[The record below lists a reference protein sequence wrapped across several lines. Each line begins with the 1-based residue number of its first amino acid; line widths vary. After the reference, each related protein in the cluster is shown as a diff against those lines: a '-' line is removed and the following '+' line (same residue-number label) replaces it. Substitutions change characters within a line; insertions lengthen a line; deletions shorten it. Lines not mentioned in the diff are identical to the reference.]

1 MDEERPTNIRIS
13 DSDSD
18 NEDFD
23 EVINSLNT
31 NLQNRPDHIQNFI
44 KYILL
49 IQVDFF
55 LIFSQINQIMF
66 PLTCLILSWVIYHH
80 ASKCFVFFF
89 LLLFLLFT

>member
-1 MDEERPTNIRIS
+1 MDEEKPTNIRIS
-13 DSDSD
+13 DSDSV

-49 IQVDFF
+49 IQV
-55 LIFSQINQIMF
+55 
-66 PLTCLILSWVIYHH
+66 
-80 ASKCFVFFF
+80 VFFYNF
-89 LLLFLLFT
+89 LSD